1 MQMYQQARSVTEI
14 TAHIKSMLERDELL
28 QDLWLEG
35 EISNWSRSRS
45 GHCYFTVK
53 DEGASIRAVV
63 WRSLASQLDFEPQ
76 DGLAVLA
83 HGRVSLY
90 EPQGQYQFYVSYI
103 EPRGRGALYAQ
114 FEALKAR
121 LREEGLFTA
130 ERKRALPPFPQR
142 IGVVTSPTG
151 AALRDI
157 LNVIGRRWPLAE
169 VVLSPTLVQGEQAPA
184 QIIDAL
190 DALYQ
195 RPSVD
200 LIILGRGGGSIED
213 LWAFNDEGVA
223 RAVYRSPVPVVAGVG
238 HETDYTIADLVADVR
253 APTPS
258 AAAEVAVP
266 EQAELR
272 MRIANRVAATTE
284 AALARVRETRSEIG
298 HLWQAFSRLT
308 PMARLAQD
316 RQRVDGL
323 QQRVERAVSH
333 RLTLLGER
341 TSGLAVRLAG
351 LDPEATL
358 QRGYAIARTARGAIV
373 RSTSQVTGGDRVTIR
388 VVDGSFE
395 TRVERLRGG

>member
-238 HETDYTIADLVADVR
+238 HETD
-253 APTPS
+253 
-258 AAAEVAVP
+258 
-266 EQAELR
+266 
-272 MRIANRVAATTE
+272 
-284 AALARVRETRSEIG
+284 
-298 HLWQAFSRLT
+298 
-308 PMARLAQD
+308 
-316 RQRVDGL
+316 
-323 QQRVERAVSH
+323 
-333 RLTLLGER
+333 
-341 TSGLAVRLAG
+341 
-351 LDPEATL
+351 
-358 QRGYAIARTARGAIV
+358 
-373 RSTSQVTGGDRVTIR
+373 
-388 VVDGSFE
+388 
-395 TRVERLRGG
+395 